1 MTNNIRNIVILDG
14 GNELYSFK
22 LHFMQLPFLNNLLKT
37 LQINIRDMTLATEAA
52 FNDTIFYLT
61 NTDLKTIVTNPA
73 KQLKHYTELHYK
85 SDRENREKIY
95 KLHNNRIPIF
105 YEKNSKNGTSIYL
118 GTISKTN
125 FRHFIIRVR
134 REMNLSAIDAFKLY
148 KESLLKNECKLT
160 FDLLSDDFVYFMS
173 KIYLDKIDYYI
184 EEFIKDI
191 FRGFNRKGFTD
202 RLHYDIYSKCT
213 Y

>member
-14 GNELYSFK
+14 KNELYSFK
-22 LHFMQLPFLNNLLKT
+22 LHFAQLPFLNNLLKT
-37 LQINIRDMTLATEAA
+37 LQISIRDTTLVTEAVS
-52 FNDTIFYLT
+52 NDTIFYLT
-61 NTDLKTIVTNPA
+61 NTDLKTIITDPA
-73 KQLKHYTELHYK
+73 KQLKRYTELHYK
-85 SDRENREKIY
+85 SDRKNRKKIY
-95 KLHNNRIPIF
+95 KLHNNRMPIF
-105 YEKNSKNGTSIYL
+105 YEKNLKNGTGIYL

-134 REMNLSAIDAFKLY
+134 REMNLSATEAFKLY

-160 FDLLSDDFVYFMS
+160 LDLLNDDFIYFMS
-173 KIYLDKIDYYI
+173 KLYLNEIDYYI

-191 FRGFNRKGFTD
+191 FKGFNRKGFTD
-202 RLHYDIYSKCT
+202 SLHYDIYSRCT

>member
-14 GNELYSFK
+14 KNELYSFK
-22 LHFMQLPFLNNLLKT
+22 LHFAQLPFLNNLLKT
-37 LQINIRDMTLATEAA
+37 LQISIRDMTLVTEAA
-52 FNDTIFYLT
+52 SSDTIFYLT
-61 NTDLKTIVTNPA
+61 NTDLKTITTNPA
-73 KQLKHYTELHYK
+73 KQLKRCAESHYK

-105 YEKNSKNGTSIYL
+105 YEKNSKNGTGIYL

-134 REMNLSAIDAFKLY
+134 KEMNLSAIDAFKLY

-160 FDLLSDDFVYFMS
+160 LDLLNNDFVYFMS
-173 KIYLDKIDYYI
+173 KIHLNEIDYYI

>member
-1 MTNNIRNIVILDG
+1 MTNNIQNIAILDG
-14 GNELYSFK
+14 KNELYSFK
-22 LHFMQLPFLNNLLKT
+22 LHSTRLPFLNNLLKT
-37 LQINIRDMTLATEAA
+37 LQISMRDMTFVTEAISD
-52 FNDTIFYLT
+52 NTIFYLT
-61 NTDLKTIVTNPA
+61 NTDLKTILTNPA
-73 KQLKHYTELHYK
+73 KQLKHCAELQYK
-85 SDRENREKIY
+85 SHKENNEKMY
-95 KLHNNRIPIF
+95 KLRNNWMSIF
-105 YEKNSKNGTSIYL
+105 YEKNSKSGTGIYL

-160 FDLLSDDFVYFMS
+160 LDLLNDDFIYFMR
-173 KIYLDKIDYYI
+173 KIYLNNIDYYI

-191 FRGFNRKGFTD
+191 FKGFNRKGFTNS
-202 RLHYDIYSKCT
+202 LHYDIYSKCT

>member
-14 GNELYSFK
+14 KNELYSFK
-22 LHFMQLPFLNNLLKT
+22 LHFAQLPFLSNLLKT
-37 LQINIRDMTLATEAA
+37 LQISIRDMTLVTEAIS
-52 FNDTIFYLT
+52 NDTIFYLT
-61 NTDLKTIVTNPA
+61 NTDLKTIVTDPA
-73 KQLKHYTELHYK
+73 KQLKRCTELHYK

-95 KLHNNRIPIF
+95 KLHNNRMPIF
-105 YEKNSKNGTSIYL
+105 YEKNSKNGTGIYL

-160 FDLLSDDFVYFMS
+160 FDLLNDDFVYFMS
-173 KIYLDKIDYYI
+173 KIYLNNIDYYI

>member
-14 GNELYSFK
+14 KNELYSFK
-22 LHFMQLPFLNNLLKT
+22 LHFAQLPFLSNLLKT
-37 LQINIRDMTLATEAA
+37 LQISIRDMTLATEAIS
-52 FNDTIFYLT
+52 NDTIFYLT
-61 NTDLKTIVTNPA
+61 NTDLKTIVTDPA
-73 KQLKHYTELHYK
+73 KQLKRCTELHYK
-85 SDRENREKIY
+85 SDRKNREKIY
-95 KLHNNRIPIF
+95 KLHNNRMPIF
-105 YEKNSKNGTSIYL
+105 YEKNLKNGTGIYL

-134 REMNLSAIDAFKLY
+134 REMNLSATEAFKLY

-160 FDLLSDDFVYFMS
+160 LDLLNDDFIYFMS
-173 KIYLDKIDYYI
+173 KLYLNEIDYYI

-191 FRGFNRKGFTD
+191 FKGFNRKGFTD
-202 RLHYDIYSKCT
+202 SLHYDIYSRCT